1 MFCKAG
7 HHRPRPPAI
16 LDAAVGLP
24 TSSNPLRG
32 GKLSAMAA
40 KKKAKKKKKTPARKV
55 RTARGTQKKSTQKK
69 SAQKKASPR
78 KMAAKR
84 AAKPAARLSP
94 PRKRTRAEKRR
105 PDLTFS
111 GSRSAGALSADTDSQ
126 GLSDVERADSESV
139 AELLEE
145 GNTLEAGVV
154 RGVEQAEDADES
166 EVRTRE
172 FPEDDVPEE
181 YLDKD

>member
-1 MFCKAG
+1 
-7 HHRPRPPAI
+7 
-16 LDAAVGLP
+16 
-24 TSSNPLRG
+24 
-32 GKLSAMAA
+32 MAA
-40 KKKAKKKKKTPARKV
+40 KKKAKKKKKAPAEKV
-55 RTARGTQKKSTQKK
+55 RTARGTQKKS
-69 SAQKKASPR
+69 APKKASPR
-78 KMAAKR
+78 KVAAKR
-84 AAKPAARLSP
+84 AAKPAARISP
-94 PRKRTRAEKRR
+94 SRKRIRAEKQR

-111 GSRSAGALSADTDSQ
+111 GSRRARTLSGDTDSQ

-172 FPEDDVPEE
+172 VPEDDVPEE